1 MQNHYYVDVNENIY
15 LIWKFFGIGIDIFFM
30 YPRTC
35 TLYIIWTLVHENAE
49 ERFGIHCGLEMKKEI
64 CDLST
69 EKYCIT
75 MQVYQ
80 ERIYIKQQVLYVYGY
95 RQKFC

>member
-1 MQNHYYVDVNENIY
+1 
-15 LIWKFFGIGIDIFFM
+15 M

-49 ERFGIHCGLEMKKEI
+49 ERSVIHCGLKMKKEI

-80 ERIYIKQQVLYVYGY
+80 ERIYQTTRFVCIWSQTKVLLNTFS
-95 RQKFC
+95 K